1 MRQLLLLAAA
11 LLLCA
16 GAFAQHR
23 KVKILTPYGSIVV
36 RLYDETPLH
45 RDNFIRLARRHVL
58 DSTLFHR
65 VIKTFMIQGGD
76 PDSKHA
82 PSGQELGNG
91 DLGYTIP
98 AEFRPQLFHR
108 KGALAA
114 AREDRPDKASS
125 ASQFYLVQ
133 GKVFTDA
140 GLDSIEIKRLHGR
153 KIHAAQRAVYKTMG
167 GTPQLDQNYTVFGIV
182 EKGLPVI
189 DKIASLPTDKNDRP
203 LTDVPMKV
211 RLKRKWL
218 FF

>member
-1 MRQLLLLAAA
+1 M
-11 LLLCA
+11 
-16 GAFAQHR
+16 
-23 KVKILTPYGSIVV
+23 KIITPYGRIIV

-45 RDNFIRLARRHVL
+45 RNNFIQLVRRHFF

-82 PSGQELGNG
+82 TPGQELGNG

-108 KGALAA
+108 KGVLAA
-114 AREDRPDKASS
+114 ARDDRPDKASS

-140 GLDSIEIKRLHGR
+140 GLDSIEQQRLHGR
-153 KIHAAQRAVYKTMG
+153 KIPANQRALYKTIG
-167 GTPQLDQNYTVFGIV
+167 GTPQLDQQYTVFGIV
-182 EKGLPVI
+182 EKGFPVI
-189 DKIASLPTDKNDRP
+189 DKIAALPTDKNNRP
-203 LTDVPMKV
+203 LKDVAMQV